1 MAIRA
6 SVVLTT
12 FWITAPYRVISF
24 FRRFGEI
31 CCLHL
36 QDDRIFQANFKGVRL
51 ERRRHVLAKLRK
63 KQILQ
68 VVITQKVISTTTIIF
83 IRKCLFSESAWR
95 PDMFLDFLL
104 YIQMISSME
113 QCLPGKCNGCL
124 AKQVIF
130 HAIWKQKL
138 YCRVYGNSPL
148 ASTLNRINAVR
159 LILFLRFILILSS
172 NQRYV
177 CQPESSRFPTK
188 VFQHFP
194 ITVPNL
200 TSLLTG
206 V

>member
-1 MAIRA
+1 MAIKA

-51 ERRRHVLAKLRK
+51 ERRQHVLPKLWK

-68 VVITQKVISTTTIIF
+68 VVITQKVISTAIIF
-83 IRKCLFSESAWR
+83 IRKCLFLGLAWK
-95 PDMFLDFLL
+95 PEMFLDFLL

-124 AKQVIF
+124 AKQAIF

-138 YCRVYGNSPL
+138 YSRVYGNSPL
-148 ASTLNRINAVR
+148 ASILNRINAVR

-172 NQRYV
+172 NRRYV
-177 CQPESSRFPTK
+177 CQPVSSRFPTK
-188 VFQHFP
+188 VFQHLP
-194 ITVPNL
+194 ITISDL
-200 TSLLTG
+200 TSLFTG